1 MGCGW
6 GVPAPALLLLALARS
21 PPGFWLAARWNRL
34 SETVTT
40 RKKRERTGGKWA
52 RYGLTRC
59 GWGRCWWVNDDAL
72 GRQGFPEVLLLPG
85 PVDVAGVS
93 LPASGGSIVRNI

>member
-34 SETVTT
+34 SETVKT
-40 RKKRERTGGKWA
+40 RKKRGKTG
-52 RYGLTRC
+52 
-59 GWGRCWWVNDDAL
+59 
-72 GRQGFPEVLLLPG
+72 
-85 PVDVAGVS
+85 
-93 LPASGGSIVRNI
+93 